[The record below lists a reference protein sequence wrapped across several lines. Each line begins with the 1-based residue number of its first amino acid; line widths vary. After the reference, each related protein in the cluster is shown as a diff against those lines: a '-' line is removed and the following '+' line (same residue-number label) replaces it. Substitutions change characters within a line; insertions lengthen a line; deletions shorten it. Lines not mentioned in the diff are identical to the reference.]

1 MHADNSAFPISLNRF
16 AGSGDKF
23 GCHGSPIN
31 YRNARPLP
39 RGCTWPLAFLH
50 ILLFT
55 RSPLLLTRQAVV
67 VPVAIPLAIGS
78 LVGAFL
84 GAKVGVHIP
93 EDTLKKF
100 FGVIMIFLGGRT
112 ISKAFKK

>member
-1 MHADNSAFPISLNRF
+1 
-16 AGSGDKF
+16 
-23 GCHGSPIN
+23 
-31 YRNARPLP
+31 
-39 RGCTWPLAFLH
+39 
-50 ILLFT
+50 
-55 RSPLLLTRQAVV
+55 
-67 VPVAIPLAIGS
+67 LAIGS